1 MAPDLNS
8 LPPSRSLSGS
18 QAMTQA
24 LSNSGEAAALR
35 GQSPSP
41 SPRSASTS
49 LQAAAAVNAGL
60 QQEDSIARRSSS
72 TSTRNRQ
79 PSHTGRRRSTVLM
92 NLQLNDPALPPP
104 GEMVNEGAASTYRAT
119 SPLSMTGSPT
129 IGSVDPHHYR
139 APSLGEIHQEL
150 EQEQEAQVNRLL
162 QMIRTQQQHLQQLQ
176 AQTGQSH
183 STPPVIDESTP
194 TSERSMSFSNATIP
208 QQSSTSTPRSPSA
221 IPHPR
226 SSFDLARADLQ
237 QRRSRTPSRT
247 ASPRLRSTSI
257 SGEGGDAWSLGGRDE
272 SAFYQAET
280 QMMIRENQMLR
291 QRIRELERQVSE
303 LHANSSITHEPVT
316 PSHLLRSE
324 SVSEETAPVIPG
336 IASTP
341 AATEPP
347 KEE

>member
-1 MAPDLNS
+1 MA
-8 LPPSRSLSGS
+8 R
-18 QAMTQA
+18 T

-60 QQEDSIARRSSS
+60 QQEDQIARRSSS

-92 NLQLNDPALPPP
+92 NLQLNDPAIPPP
-104 GEMVNEGAASTYRAT
+104 GEMINEAAASTYRAT

-129 IGSVDPHHYR
+129 IGGIPDPHHYR
-139 APSLGEIHQEL
+139 TPSLGEIHQEL

-183 STPPVIDESTP
+183 GTPPVIDESTP
-194 TSERSMSFSNATIP
+194 TSERSMSFSNPNIP
-208 QQSSTSTPRSPSA
+208 QQSSTSTPRSPSTVL
-221 IPHPR
+221 HPR

-316 PSHLLRSE
+316 PSHLLRSQ
-324 SVSEETAPVIPG
+324 SVSEMTAPPISGVI
-336 IASTP
+336 STSG
-341 AATEPP
+341 AAGEPP